1 MREYKK
7 LQRLADEYLEQYN
20 NTEFLEEMKGEIR
33 KNAEQANRGEGKKRN
48 LLWTFFASAASV
60 LLIAVSLF
68 VFLPQKNVPIEEKH
82 YTLDNLEFDNVDLI
96 TLNNGLTKIQFD
108 NKQYEEIKQYYD
120 TFYNDILY
128 YETEY
133 VASDIENILIVV
145 ITNLNYEYEFKF
157 DFDKMGTVYGYTL
170 DYVEQFTDMGGVYE
184 CQVCGQFDTG
194 VEKLYFTYN
203 AYTVEQSSNFV
214 NLIKEIIKQK

>member
-33 KNAEQANRGEGKKRN
+33 KNAEQTKGMESKKRN
-48 LLWTFFASAASV
+48 MLWTFFASAASV

-68 VFLPQKNVPIEEKH
+68 VFLPQKNVPIEKH
-82 YTLDNLEFDNVDLI
+82 YTADHEETETIDLI
-96 TLNNGLTKIQFD
+96 TLNNGLTKIKFN

-120 TFYNDILY
+120 TFYNEILY

-133 VASDIENILIVV
+133 VASDIENIFIDIVP
-145 ITNLNYEYEFKF
+145 NLNYKYEFKF
-157 DFDKMGTVYGYTL
+157 ACDKTDIVYGYTL
-170 DYVEQFTDMGGVYE
+170 DYLEKFTDAGGFYE
-184 CQVCGQFDTG
+184 CEAHGQLDTG
-194 VEKLYFTYN
+194 SEKVYFTYN
-203 AYTVEQSSNFV
+203 GLSLDKSSNFV

>member
-7 LQRLADEYLEQYN
+7 LQKLADEYLEQYN

-33 KNAEQANRGEGKKRN
+33 KNAEQANRVEGKKRN

-82 YTLDNLEFDNVDLI
+82 YTNDNKRVETVDLDI
-96 TLNNGLTKIQFD
+96 LNNNLLSIRFE
-108 NKQYEEIKQYYD
+108 NKGYKEIRQYYD
-120 TFYNDILY
+120 LHYNEILY
-128 YETEY
+128 YETEFI
-133 VASDIENILIVV
+133 VSDIENIFIDIVP
-145 ITNLNYEYEFKF
+145 NLNYKYEFKF
-157 DFDKMGTVYGYTL
+157 ACDKTDIVYGYTL
-170 DYVEQFTDMGGVYE
+170 DYLEEFTDAGGFYE
-184 CQVCGQFDTG
+184 CEAHGQLDTG
-194 VEKLYFTYN
+194 SEKVYFTYN
-203 AYTVEQSSNFV
+203 SLSIETSSNFV